1 MARESHWFTDQIA
14 RRLGVP
20 SGSARREGYLIINMS
35 PHTLQKSKGGSHMK
49 GPTMPKSMPM
59 KQMGGKMKKSGKKMS
74 KMKADASHC

>member
-1 MARESHWFTDQIA
+1 
-14 RRLGVP
+14 
-20 SGSARREGYLIINMS
+20 
-35 PHTLQKSKGGSHMK
+35 MK